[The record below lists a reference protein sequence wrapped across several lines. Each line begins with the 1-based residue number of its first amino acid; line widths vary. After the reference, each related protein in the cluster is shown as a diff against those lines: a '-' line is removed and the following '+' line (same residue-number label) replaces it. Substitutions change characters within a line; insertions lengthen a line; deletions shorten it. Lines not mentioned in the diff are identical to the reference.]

1 MPSLQAIKYG
11 AIALGAFVL
20 VALGFYGGYR
30 WELPGVQKAQ
40 LALAAQ
46 VTADSLATA
55 KADQAAAAQ
64 LIADTSQ
71 NDTVLAAHQGR
82 VSAVQ
87 TALGN
92 ELTQIPAKATRS
104 GQDAP
109 VAPVLAEAMAT
120 IAAQQETPK

>member
-1 MPSLQAIKYG
+1 MPSLQAIKFG
-11 AIALGAFVL
+11 GIALGALAL
-20 VALGFYGGYR
+20 VMLGFYGGYR

-64 LIADTSQ
+64 LVADTNQ

-82 VSAVQ
+82 VSATQ
-87 TALGN
+87 AALGA
-92 ELTQIPAKATRS
+92 ELTQIPAKAAQG
-104 GQDAP
+104 GQDGP
-109 VAPVLAEAMAT
+109 VAPVLAEALAA
-120 IAAQQETPK
+120 IAAQQGAPK